1 VTITTSTI
9 IFDIMG
15 ALQTL
20 NATITGVVA
29 PQPALYPT
37 VIDTMGGQPFVM
49 TWPGAGESWQKGAG
63 YSQGRRTY
71 RVMLFLDPVAQSDIP
86 THVVEG
92 ALLLQQFVNLYIR
105 STNTPLFNPGPYQ
118 ATIESGPDGLHIPD
132 DGLIPTLSFRGVP
145 WFGFELPIPV
155 RWQAAQL

>member
-132 DGLIPTLSFRGVP
+132 DGLIPTLSFCGVP